1 MDITELRQ
9 AKTPILA
16 QMALGGD
23 TEESNKDT
31 KTMNSPYIQVKVAT
45 IKKWRKIVN
54 RKRRV
59 PEKRKKK
66 MVEEV
71 AGVNLVMKRGEV
83 TIPAFIAK
91 DDMEGGIEMH
101 EFNGL
106 IKRMGS
112 FLREAE
118 QKTPKS

>member
-1 MDITELRQ
+1 
-9 AKTPILA
+9 
-16 QMALGGD
+16 MALGGD